1 MTERMSSIE
10 EALIQYI
17 STQLASSVPQ
27 GLTPQSDL
35 TEVVD
40 STAVM
45 ELVVWMEDNYG
56 FQVEL
61 DDITPD
67 QFGTVGKLA
76 QFIEKNRTK

>member
-1 MTERMSSIE
+1 MSPIE
-10 EALIQYI
+10 DALIRYI
-17 STQLASSVPQ
+17 STQLASSAPQ
-27 GLTPQSDL
+27 LSPETDL

-67 QFGTVGKLA
+67 QFGTVARLA
-76 QFIEKNRTK
+76 QFIEKRRTK

>member
-1 MTERMSSIE
+1 MSSIE

-17 STQLASSVPQ
+17 GTQLASSAK
-27 GLTPQSDL
+27 GLTQHSDL
-35 TEVVD
+35 TEIVD

-67 QFGTVGKLA
+67 QFGTVARLA
-76 QFIEKNRTK
+76 QFIEKQRTK

>member
-1 MTERMSSIE
+1 MSAIE
-10 EALIQYI
+10 AALIQYI
-17 STQLASSVPQ
+17 STQLASSTPQ

-35 TEVVD
+35 TEIVD

-67 QFGTVGKLA
+67 QFGTVERLA
-76 QFIEKNRTK
+76 AFIEKQRTK

>member
-1 MTERMSSIE
+1 MSSIE
-10 EALIQYI
+10 ESLIQYI
-17 STQLASSVPQ
+17 TTQLASKAPN
-27 GLTPQSDL
+27 LTPQTDL

-45 ELVVWMEDNYG
+45 ELVVWMEDTYG

-67 QFGTVGKLA
+67 QFGTVARLA
-76 QFIEKNRTK
+76 QFIEKRRTK

>member
-1 MTERMSSIE
+1 MSSIE

-17 STQLASSVPQ
+17 TTQLASSTPQ
-27 GLTPQSDL
+27 LTPQSDL

-61 DDITPD
+61 DDITPE
-67 QFGTVGKLA
+67 QFGTVARLGA
-76 QFIEKNRTK
+76 FIESHRTK

>member
-1 MTERMSSIE
+1 MSSIE
-10 EALIQYI
+10 EALISYI
-17 STQLASSVPQ
+17 TTQLASSAPQ
-27 GLTPQSDL
+27 LTPQSDL

-61 DDITPD
+61 DDITPE
-67 QFGTVGKLA
+67 QFGTVARLA
-76 QFIEKNRTK
+76 AFIESHRTK

>member
-1 MTERMSSIE
+1 MSPIE
-10 EALIQYI
+10 DALIRYI
-17 STQLASSVPQ
+17 TTQLASSAPK
-27 GLTPQSDL
+27 LSPDSDL

-61 DDITPD
+61 DDITPE
-67 QFGTVGKLA
+67 QFGTVARLA
-76 QFIEKNRTK
+76 AFIESHRKK

>member
-1 MTERMSSIE
+1 MTTCMSPIE
-10 EALIQYI
+10 DALIRYI
-17 STQLASSVPQ
+17 STQLASSAPQ
-27 GLTPQSDL
+27 LSPETDL

-61 DDITPD
+61 DDITPE
-67 QFGTVGKLA
+67 QFGTVARLA
-76 QFIEKNRTK
+76 AFIESHRSK